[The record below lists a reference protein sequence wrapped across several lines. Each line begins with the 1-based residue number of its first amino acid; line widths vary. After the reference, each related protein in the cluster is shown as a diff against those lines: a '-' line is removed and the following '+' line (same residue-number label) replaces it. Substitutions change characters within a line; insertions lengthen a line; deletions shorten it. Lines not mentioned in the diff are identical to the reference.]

1 MIREH
6 TFVTEEEVTC
16 VNIMVTYCVP
26 GGQDFRRIYVKV
38 HGYIALII
46 CLLGSAANSVN
57 IAVLSR
63 KEMVSSTNSI
73 LTALAVA
80 DLLVMLDYIPLAL
93 HIYTN
98 IGSELHRN
106 SYGWAVFVYF
116 HSIFSQTFHTVSIWL
131 TITLAVWRY
140 IAIKFPQKNKIL
152 CNKQNTI
159 IAIAVAYV
167 VCPIMCLPIYFAMN
181 IQEVSDTGGDDRN
194 KTIDVSE
201 ITNMS
206 QNYDPKYAI
215 SMTSN
220 ENLLTAIF
228 WIYSVFLKLIPCIVL
243 SILSVCLILKMKSSD
258 RRRQKLFK
266 KTAISTNEGE
276 KMRLN
281 EDSGGKRGGG
291 GGGGRTDR
299 TTRMLVAL
307 LGLFLATEL
316 PQALFGLLTA
326 IAPHLFQECY
336 YSFGEVMDLMALVG
350 SAVNFVLYCS
360 MSRQFRDTFR
370 RLGRKLLPLGRQR
383 SEFVVVRKT

>member
-1 MIREH
+1 MNA
-6 TFVTEEEVTC
+6 TTD
-16 VNIMVTYCVP
+16 IMEAYCVP
-26 GGQDFRRIYVKV
+26 GGREFQRVYIKV

-63 KEMVSSTNSI
+63 KEMISTTNSI

-93 HIYTN
+93 HIYTT

-116 HSIFSQTFHTVSIWL
+116 HSIFSQTFHTISIWL
-131 TITLAVWRY
+131 TITLAIWRY
-140 IAIKFPQKNKIL
+140 IAIKFPQKNRLL
-152 CNKQNTI
+152 CNKRNTNL
-159 IAIAVAYV
+159 AIAVAYV
-167 VCPIMCLPIYFAMN
+167 VCPIICLPIYFAMD
-181 IQEVSDTGGDDRN
+181 IQKIPNNSNNDTS
-194 KTIDVSE
+194 TIELNETSK
-201 ITNMS
+201 NNS
-206 QNYDPKYAI
+206 QDLDLKYAI
-215 SMTSN
+215 TMTNN
-220 ENLLTAIF
+220 EDLLTAIF
-228 WIYSVFLKLIPCIVL
+228 WIYSVFIKLIPCIVL

-258 RRRQKLFK
+258 RRRQKLLK
-266 KTAISTNEGE
+266 KSALLTNEGE
-276 KMRLN
+276 KARLK
-281 EDSGGKRGGG
+281 EDSGGGKRAAT
-291 GGGGRTDR
+291 GGGRTDR

-360 MSRQFRDTFR
+360 MSRQFRNTFR
-370 RLGRKLLPLGRQR
+370 RLARKLLPLQR
-383 SEFVVVRKT
+383 RTSELGTVRKA